1 MAGFTTRPVVMG
13 THGMVAAGH
22 YTAALLGFEVLER
35 GGNAIDAGVA
45 AVFALALVKP
55 YECGMG
61 GECPILIFRPT
72 AEADPNPVAVSG
84 QGVAPRRATI
94 DWFRDH
100 GYDAIP
106 GRGLLPA
113 TVPATFGA
121 LVTVLMRYGR
131 LGLRE
136 TLGPV
141 VELARAGYPLYPA
154 MREVIAEQAPV
165 FAAEWPT
172 TGAVYLDDG
181 TVPPIGTLV
190 RPAAWA
196 ETFRAI
202 LDVES
207 RRRRHGREAALQ
219 ACLDHFYRGPVAQ
232 AVGAFVSRTAVAD
245 EEGRISGG
253 LLEAQDLAAFQTT
266 LEHPASF
273 QYRGLDVYK
282 CPPWSQGPVF
292 LQQLALLQGL
302 DLRSMGHNSAAYIHH
317 VVEAA
322 KLAFADR
329 ERYYG
334 DPSFG
339 DVPLEALLAP
349 DYNTAR
355 RRLIDPDRASGVLR
369 PGSVAAA
376 SGAARRVAGGP
387 SRGAGDTTHID
398 AVDAA
403 GNMFSATPSGGWF
416 QSSPVVPELGFPL
429 GTRAQQFNL
438 QAGHPNALAPG
449 KRPRTT
455 LTPSLV
461 LRDGAPHMVFGTEG
475 GDNQDQWTLQF
486 FLNVVEFGMDL
497 QAAVDAPLVH
507 SLHFPSSFYPHDAHP
522 LEVVV
527 EERLAGPVRDA
538 LSRAGHR
545 VVVADDWSSGH
556 VTAIRYTPGSG
567 LLEGAAS
574 PRTMTAYAI
583 GR

>member
-22 YTAALLGFEVLER
+22 YTAALLGFEMLER

-45 AVFALALVKP
+45 AVFALTLLKP

-61 GECPILIFRPT
+61 GECPILIFRP
-72 AEADPNPVAVSG
+72 AGGPGPNPVAVSG
-84 QGVAPRRATI
+84 QGIAPRRATI
-94 DWFRDH
+94 DWFHDR

-121 LVTVLMRYGR
+121 LVTTLMRYGR

-154 MREVIAEQAPV
+154 MRDVLDEHASV
-165 FAAEWPT
+165 FAGEWPT
-172 TGAVYLDDG
+172 TGAVYLEGG

-196 ETFRAI
+196 ETFGAI
-202 LDVES
+202 LDVER

-232 AVGAFVSRTAVAD
+232 RIEAFVGRTTVAD
-245 EEGRISGG
+245 EAGRMAGG

-266 LEHPASF
+266 FEHPATVR
-273 QYRGLDVYK
+273 YRGLDVYK

-292 LQQLALLQGL
+292 LQQLALLQGF
-302 DLRSMGHNSAAYIHH
+302 DLRAMGHNSGPYVHT

-334 DPSFG
+334 DPRFA
-339 DVPLEALLAP
+339 DVPLEALLEAG
-349 DYNTAR
+349 YTTAR
-355 RRLIDPDRASGVLR
+355 RGLIDPDRASGALR
-369 PGSVAAA
+369 PGTVTATAA
-376 SGAARRVAGGP
+376 GRGP
-387 SRGAGDTTHID
+387 RSAGDTTHID
-398 AVDAA
+398 AVDAE

-416 QSSPVVPELGFPL
+416 QSSPVIPELGFPL

-438 QAGHPNALAPG
+438 AAGHPNALAPG

-461 LRDGAPHMVFGTEG
+461 LRDGAAHMVFGTEG

-497 QAAVDAPLVH
+497 QAAIDAPLVH

-522 LEVVV
+522 LRVVV
-527 EERLAGPVRDA
+527 EKRLAGPVGDA
-538 LSRAGHR
+538 LARRGHE
-545 VVVADDWSSGH
+545 VVVAEDWTSGH

>member
-13 THGMVAAGH
+13 TRGMVAAGH
-22 YTAALLGFEVLER
+22 YTAALLGFEVLDL
-35 GGNAIDAGVA
+35 GGNAFDAGVA
-45 AVFALALVKP
+45 AVFALTLLKP
-55 YECGMG
+55 YEVGMG
-61 GECPILIFRPT
+61 GECPILIFRP
-72 AEADPNPVAVSG
+72 AGGAGPNPVAVSG
-84 QGVAPRRATI
+84 QGIAPRRATI
-94 DWFRDH
+94 EWFRDR
-100 GYDAIP
+100 GFDAIP

-121 LVTVLMRYGR
+121 LVTVLMRYGT

-141 VELARAGYPLYPA
+141 VELARTGYPLYPA
-154 MREVIAEQAPV
+154 MRDVLGEHAHV
-165 FAAEWPT
+165 FDAEWPT
-172 TGAVYLDDG
+172 TGAVYLDHG
-181 TVPPIGTLV
+181 AVPPVGALV

-196 ETFRAI
+196 ETFGAI

-207 RRRRHGREAALQ
+207 RRRRQGREAALQ

-232 AVGAFVSRTAVAD
+232 RIVEFVAHTTVAD
-245 EEGRISGG
+245 EEGRLGGG
-253 LLEAQDLAAFQTT
+253 LLDAQDMAAFQTT
-266 LEHPASF
+266 LERPATIR
-273 QYRGLDVYK
+273 YRGLDVYK

-292 LQQLALLQGL
+292 LQQLALLRGV
-302 DLRSMGHNSAAYIHH
+302 DLRSMGHNSAPYIHTL
-317 VVEAA
+317 VEVA

-329 ERYYG
+329 EQYYG

-339 DVPLEALLAP
+339 DVPLDALLAE
-349 DYNTAR
+349 DYNKAR
-355 RRLIDPDRASGVLR
+355 RRLIDPERASAVLR
-369 PGSVAAA
+369 PGGVAAA
-376 SGAARRVAGGP
+376 RAGSPPRSG
-387 SRGAGDTTHID
+387 SGDTTHID
-398 AVDAA
+398 AIDAE

-416 QSSPVVPELGFPL
+416 QSSPLMPELGFPL

-438 QAGHPNALAPG
+438 QPGHPNAIAPG

-461 LRDGAPHMVFGTEG
+461 LRDGAAHMVFGTEG

-497 QAAVDAPLVH
+497 QAAIDAPLVH
-507 SLHFPSSFYPHDAHP
+507 TLHFPSSFYPHDAHP
-522 LEVVV
+522 LEVVI
-527 EERLAGPVRDA
+527 EARLAGSVRDA
-538 LSRAGHR
+538 LIHAGHE
-545 VVVADDWSSGH
+545 VVVAEDWTSGH
-556 VTAIRYTPGSG
+556 VTAIRYTPRSG

>member
-22 YTAALLGFEVLER
+22 YTAALLGFEALER
-35 GGNAIDAGVA
+35 GGNAFDAGVT
-45 AVFALALVKP
+45 AVFALTLLKP

-61 GECPILIFRPT
+61 GECPILIFRAG
-72 AEADPNPVAVSG
+72 AEPGPNPVAVSG

-94 DWFRDH
+94 DWFRAQGH
-100 GYDAIP
+100 DAIP

-121 LVTVLMRYGR
+121 LVTVLMRFGR

-154 MREVIAEQAPV
+154 MRDVLDEQAQV
-165 FAAEWPT
+165 FAAEWPS
-172 TGAVYLDDG
+172 TGAVYLDG
-181 TVPPIGTLV
+181 GAVPPIGTLV

-196 ETFRAI
+196 QTFGAI
-202 LDVES
+202 LDVE
-207 RRRRHGREAALQ
+207 RRRRRLGREAALQ
-219 ACLDHFYRGPVAQ
+219 ACLDHFYRGPVAERI
-232 AVGAFVSRTAVAD
+232 GAFVARTPVAD
-245 EEGRISGG
+245 EEGRLAAG
-253 LLEAQDLAAFQTT
+253 LLDAQDLAAYQTT
-266 LEHPASF
+266 VERPATF
-273 QYRGLDVYK
+273 AYRGLDVYK

-302 DLRSMGHNSAAYIHH
+302 DLRSLGHNSAPYIHAL
-317 VVEAA
+317 VEAA

-334 DPSFG
+334 DPAFAE
-339 DVPLEALLAP
+339 VPLDVLLSD
-349 DYNTAR
+349 DYNAAR
-355 RRLIDPDRASGVLR
+355 RRLIDPDRASASLR
-369 PGSVAAA
+369 PGVVSVAARPA
-376 SGAARRVAGGP
+376 APGAV
-387 SRGAGDTTHID
+387 GDTTHID
-398 AVDAA
+398 AVDAE

-416 QSSPVVPELGFPL
+416 QSSPVMPELGFPL

-527 EERLAGPVRDA
+527 EARLAAEVGDA
-538 LSRAGHR
+538 LRRVGHQ
-545 VVVADDWSSGH
+545 VVVADDWTSGH

-567 LLEGAAS
+567 VLEGAAS